1 MLMASPKGI
10 CAVLALSGAVAN
22 ARMQGRLQADG
33 AVGVDGAE
41 TTGAATSILV
51 TPPAKIDHSLTICNA
66 YSSSEPMSVVQHNPD
81 TLPTLLTSTPIP
93 YKNCREM
100 DSPMSD
106 GAELEFRFGNAAVGE
121 FTASE
126 VPRQATSLL
135 LVASRKRSGYKSIQF
150 DSHAFADS
158 DLAQVA
164 VIDAYRGSGATA
176 QMEISRHP
184 SGPAENDKKSLLQQ
198 AMEYGSI
205 SYLNP
210 GDYTVRLGNQNQ
222 IANLPAQ
229 KGKTYVL
236 LHVGSDQEGPA
247 FPEELVLY
255 SGAAAIR
262 VLMGLAL
269 ALLAYW

>member
-1 MLMASPKGI
+1 MASPAGL
-10 CAVLALSGAVAN
+10 CAVLALSAAFAS
-22 ARMQGRLQADG
+22 ARMQGQGRLQTDG
-33 AVGVDGAE
+33 AAGVEGAE
-41 TTGAATSILV
+41 TTGAATTILV
-51 TPPAKIDHSLTICNA
+51 TPPAKVDHRLTICNA

-100 DSPMSD
+100 DSPMRD
-106 GAELEFRFGNAAVGE
+106 GAELEFRFGNTAVGE

-126 VPRQATSLL
+126 VPRQAASLL
-135 LVASRKRSGYKSIQF
+135 LVASRKRSGYKSIAF

-164 VIDAYRGSGATA
+164 VIDAYRGAGAPA
-176 QMEISRHP
+176 QFEISRHV
-184 SGPAENDKKSLLQQ
+184 SDPAESAKKSLLQQ

-205 SYLNP
+205 AYLNP
-210 GDYTVRLGNQNQ
+210 GDYTVRLGNNSQS
-222 IANLPAQ
+222 ATLPAQ

-236 LHVGSDQEGPA
+236 LHVGSDQEGPD

-269 ALLAYW
+269 ALLAYF